1 MAANFKRLMAD
12 SREMSR
18 RSFFAMVG
26 WGAFTVASLAALWES
41 LNFMNLPRTALYEEP
56 AAFKAGPPGDYG
68 VGSTTVLTD
77 KRVVINRD
85 QDGWIYHVLRRETE
99 STWSGLGS
107 AGI

>member
-41 LNFMNLPRTALYEEP
+41 LNFMNLPRTSLYEEP

-77 KRVVINRD
+77 KRAKISPAPD
-85 QDGWIYHVLRRETE
+85 QADAPGLICTPIGCTLR
-99 STWSGLGS
+99 
-107 AGI
+107 